1 MEKKENFLGTY
12 FSKETILR
20 ITKVAKILSWVVVGI
35 YASQWIFQ
43 VASFFLQ
50 IIRGY
55 WFGMGLTDYANTII
69 ALFEMP
75 LRGVVYFV
83 VLQAVAQVLL
93 MFMDIE
99 DNTRRAARE
108 AEKK

>member
-20 ITKVAKILSWVVVGI
+20 INWVAKVLSWVVVGI
-35 YASQWIFQ
+35 YALQWFFQ
-43 VASFFLQ
+43 VVTFVLQ
-50 IIRGY
+50 VSRGY
-55 WFGMGLTDYANTII
+55 WWGTGFTDYANFIVT
-69 ALFEMP
+69 LFEMP
-75 LRGVVYFV
+75 LRGIVYFV

-99 DNTRRAARE
+99 DNTRRAARQ
-108 AEKK
+108 

>member
-1 MEKKENFLGTY
+1 MEKNENFLGTY

-20 ITKVAKILSWVVVGI
+20 INRVAKILSWVVVAI
-35 YASQWIFQ
+35 YALQWFFQ
-43 VASFFLQ
+43 VVSFLLQ
-50 IIRGY
+50 VVRGY
-55 WFGMGLTDYANTII
+55 WFGMGLTDYANSIM

-75 LRGVVYFV
+75 LRGLVYFV
-83 VLQAVAQVLL
+83 VLQAAAQVLL

-108 AEKK
+108 IEKK